1 MALDLV
7 GQTGVDNHSDWRGGD
22 GAEMGATRF
31 PIVTP
36 ACSMLDWL
44 QNEGRFAPS
53 VAELVANLNEKMV
66 ACGMPLY
73 RTMVILRTLH
83 PLFSSEGYSW
93 NADSGKV
100 EMFGSSHQMLSKDV
114 YLASPV
120 RAIFEGSPGIRR
132 RIGDPDCP
140 RDFPILDDLA
150 EKGVTDYLM
159 LPLRFS
165 DGRNY
170 AASWSTRAPDGFSDG
185 QVERLTALMPI
196 FAMALEVRSVH
207 NISRN
212 LLDTY
217 LGHKTGER
225 VLNGAIRRGS
235 VETINAVIWYSD
247 LRGFTAMTDRLPS
260 DVLLDLLNDHFEQ
273 IVEPVNQRG
282 GEVLK
287 FMGDGMLA
295 IFPIDELGGE
305 AKAAEL
311 ALAAAQ
317 EALARTAELNKD
329 RDRAMKPL
337 IHFGVVL
344 HLGEVVYGNIGAP
357 DRLDF
362 TVIGPAVNQASRI
375 ESDCRH
381 LGQPLLM
388 SSAFAKAVPTTLASM
403 GEHILR
409 GSNDPQELF
418 APK

>member
-7 GQTGVDNHSDWRGGD
+7 EQTGMDDKSDWSGN
-22 GAEMGATRF
+22 GAELGATRF

-44 QNEGRFAPS
+44 QNEGRFVPS

-83 PLFSSEGYSW
+83 PLFMSEGYSW

-100 EMFGSSHQMLSKDV
+100 EMFESSHQMLSKDV

-317 EALARTAELNKD
+317 DALARTAELNKD

-362 TVIGPAVNQASRI
+362 TVIGPAVNQAARI